1 MFCFIDIACYNRL
14 TMTQKKL
21 RKYAVVDLEATGAG
35 PNASIIQVGIV
46 IIQGNK
52 IIDSYET
59 DVNPHESL
67 DEHIVHLTGIT
78 DKQLVKAPDFGQVAH
93 HIYQLIEDCIFVAHN
108 VKFDANLLAEQ
119 LFLEGFELRTP
130 RIDTV
135 ELSQVFYP
143 CLEKY
148 SLGALAESLNI
159 ELTDAH
165 TAIADARATAQLF
178 IKLKAK
184 ISSLPKEVLETI
196 LTFADNLLFESYLL
210 IEEAYQ
216 EADFVNPKEYY
227 FWQGLVLKKEKAV
240 GKPKKL
246 SSDFQVNMALLG
258 MDARPKQI
266 VFADLVKAHFNDQT
280 TTFLEAQSGL
290 GKTYGYLLP
299 LLDQS
304 QKQQIIV
311 SVPTKILQDQI
322 MAKEIK
328 HIQELFHI
336 PCHSIKG
343 PRNYLKLDAFYKSL
357 QVQDR
362 NRLINRFKM
371 QLLVWLT
378 ETTTGDLDEI
388 KQKQRLESYFDQLK
402 HDGEVTQS
410 SLFYDLDFWKRSYD
424 KVAQSQLVIINH
436 AYFLER
442 VQDDKDFAKGKV
454 LVFDEAQKLVLGL
467 ENFSRGQLDISHQLQ
482 VIQKIID
489 SPIPLLQKRLLESI
503 SYELSHAAELFYRHN
518 SFEFSE
524 TWLKRLKNSINALE
538 VVGLDDLQTFF
549 TATYTNYW
557 FETDKV
563 NEKRLTILRGARED
577 FLKFSEFL
585 PPTKKTYMIS
595 ATLQISPKVYLSDLL
610 GGFSSISTE
619 KIAHEKN
626 ANQKVWIDTSMPNIL
641 DLSPEQYAYEIAK
654 RLQDIMT
661 LKQPTLV
668 LLTSKQTMFMVS
680 DYLDKW
686 EIKHLTQDKN
696 GLAYNVKKRFD
707 RGGSN
712 LLLGTGSFWEGVDF
726 VHRDRLIE
734 VITRLP
740 FDNPKDYFI
749 QKLSQSLTKEG
760 KNFFYDYSLPMTV
773 LKLKQALGRT
783 TRREEQK
790 SAVIILDSRL
800 VIKSYG
806 QTIMHSLGRDFEISK
821 EKINKVLTEMA
832 KFLI

>member
-1 MFCFIDIACYNRL
+1 
-14 TMTQKKL
+14 
-21 RKYAVVDLEATGAG
+21 
-35 PNASIIQVGIV
+35 S
-46 IIQGNK
+46 
-52 IIDSYET
+52 
-59 DVNPHESL
+59 
-67 DEHIVHLTGIT
+67 
-78 DKQLVKAPDFGQVAH
+78 
-93 HIYQLIEDCIFVAHN
+93 
-108 VKFDANLLAEQ
+108 
-119 LFLEGFELRTP
+119 
-130 RIDTV
+130 
-135 ELSQVFYP
+135 
-143 CLEKY
+143 
-148 SLGALAESLNI
+148 
-159 ELTDAH
+159 
-165 TAIADARATAQLF
+165 
-178 IKLKAK
+178 
-184 ISSLPKEVLETI
+184 
-196 LTFADNLLFESYLL
+196 
-210 IEEAYQ
+210 
-216 EADFVNPKEYY
+216 
-227 FWQGLVLKKEKAV
+227 
-240 GKPKKL
+240 
-246 SSDFQVNMALLG
+246 
-258 MDARPKQI
+258 
-266 VFADLVKAHFNDQT
+266 
-280 TTFLEAQSGL
+280 
-290 GKTYGYLLP
+290 
-299 LLDQS
+299 
-304 QKQQIIV
+304 
-311 SVPTKILQDQI
+311 
-322 MAKEIK
+322 
-328 HIQELFHI
+328 
-336 PCHSIKG
+336 
-343 PRNYLKLDAFYKSL
+343 
-357 QVQDR
+357 
-362 NRLINRFKM
+362 
-371 QLLVWLT
+371 
-378 ETTTGDLDEI
+378 
-388 KQKQRLESYFDQLK
+388 
-402 HDGEVTQS
+402 
-410 SLFYDLDFWKRSYD
+410 
-424 KVAQSQLVIINH
+424 
-436 AYFLER
+436 
-442 VQDDKDFAKGKV
+442 
-454 LVFDEAQKLVLGL
+454 
-467 ENFSRGQLDISHQLQ
+467 
-482 VIQKIID
+482 
-489 SPIPLLQKRLLESI
+489 IPLLQKRLLESI
-503 SYELSHAAELFYRHN
+503 SYELSHAVELFYRHN

-538 VVGLDDLQTFF
+538 VVGLDELQTFF

-577 FLKFSEFL
+577 FLKFSKFL

-707 RGGSN
+707 RGESN

-832 KFLI
+832 KFL